1 MRKSSKAI
9 ITCAVT
15 GSIHTP
21 TMSPYLPITPD
32 QIAQQSVEAAEAGAA
47 ILHLHA
53 RDPVDGR
60 PSPDP
65 ELFMQFLPRIKQQ
78 TDAVI
83 NITTGGAPGF
93 TEDDRLAAPLRAS
106 PEMTSLNMGSMNF
119 GVFGLADKYKEWLH
133 PWEKEFI
140 AKTRDFAANHTFGLI
155 ERIMRELGDGH
166 GVRFEYECYDIGHL
180 YTVLHFAERG
190 LIKPPFL
197 IQGIFG
203 VLGGIG
209 ADLENLTIMKQ
220 TADRLFG
227 DDYYLSC
234 FAIGRPQMRFLTMSA
249 MMGGNVRVG
258 LEDSLYIGRG
268 KLATSNAEQVRK
280 IRTILEELG
289 IEIATPQEAR
299 EMLGLK
305 GADAVGF

>member
-1 MRKSSKAI
+1 MRKSHKAI

-32 QIAQQSVEAAEAGAA
+32 QIAEQAVEAAQAGAA
-47 ILHLHA
+47 VLHLHA
-53 RDPVDGR
+53 RDPIDGR

-78 TDAVI
+78 TDAII

-119 GVFGLADKYKEWLH
+119 GVFGLADKYKEWRY
-133 PWEKEFI
+133 PWEREFI
-140 AKTRDFAANHTFGLI
+140 AKTKDFAAQHTFGLI

-209 ADLENLTIMKQ
+209 ADLENLTVMKQ
-220 TADRLFG
+220 AADRLFG
-227 DDYYLSC
+227 NDYYLSC
-234 FAIGRPQMRFLTMSA
+234 FAIGRPQMQFLTMSA

-258 LEDSLYIGRG
+258 LEDSLYIGKG

-289 IEIATPQEAR
+289 VEIATPAEAR
-299 EMLGLK
+299 AMLETK

>member
-1 MRKSSKAI
+1 MKKTEKVI
-9 ITCAVT
+9 ITCAIT

-21 TMSPYLPITPD
+21 TMSPYLPITPE
-32 QIAQQSVEAAEAGAA
+32 QIIEQSVEAAEAGAA

-53 RDPVDGR
+53 RDPIDGR

-65 ELFMQFLPRIKQQ
+65 ELFMQFLPQIKQR
-78 TDAVI
+78 TNAVV

-93 TEDDRLAAPLRAS
+93 SEDDRLAAPLRAQ

-119 GVFGLADKYKEWLH
+119 GVFGLADKYTDWKH
-133 PWEKEFI
+133 PWEKPFLEAS
-140 AKTRDFAANHTFGLI
+140 AKFAANHNFALI
-155 ERIMRELGDGH
+155 ERIIRELGEGH
-166 GVRFEYECYDIGHL
+166 GTKFEYECYDLGHL
-180 YTVLHFAERG
+180 YNVAHFADRG

-209 ADLENLTIMKQ
+209 ADLENLTLMKQ

-234 FAIGRPQMRFLTMSA
+234 FGIGRAQMRFLTMSA

-258 LEDSLYIGRG
+258 LEDSLMIGRG
-268 KLATSNAEQVRK
+268 QLAKSNAEQVRK
-280 IRTILEELG
+280 IRSILTELG
-289 IEIATPQEAR
+289 IEIATPDEAR
-299 EMLGLK
+299 QMLALK
-305 GADAVGF
+305 GGDQVAF